1 MFQLPLR
8 EYDPTRK
15 DYRVTSRCNWTLER

>member
-8 EYDPTRK
+8 EYDPT
-15 DYRVTSRCNWTLER
+15 